1 MDPMKKFNGMKNMG
15 GKEVRKRRK
24 NKKDP
29 HAPKR
34 SLSAYMFFA
43 KEKRAEI
50 ISRDPDL
57 SKDVATVGKMIGEAW
72 NKLDELEKAPYEKKA
87 QEDKVRYER
96 EKVEYAKTKMKA

>member
-1 MDPMKKFNGMKNMG
+1 MEGKKNKETKNNG

-50 ISRDPDL
+50 IRNDPEL

-72 NKLDELEKAPYEKKA
+72 NKLGEKEKIPFEKKA
-87 QEDKVRYER
+87 QEDKIRYEK
-96 EKVEYAKTKMKA
+96 EKAEYASSKVKA